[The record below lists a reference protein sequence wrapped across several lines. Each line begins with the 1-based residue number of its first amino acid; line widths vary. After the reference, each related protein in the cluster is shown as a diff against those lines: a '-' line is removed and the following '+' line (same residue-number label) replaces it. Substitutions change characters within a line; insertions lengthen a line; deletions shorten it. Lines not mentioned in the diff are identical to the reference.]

1 MLIVPL
7 AGVLGLLVLSAA
19 SAALLPERLLLGVS
33 TVATLLGC
41 TIGALSAGLALWR
54 GDQSS
59 VTAFWSL
66 PLGNF
71 HIGLDGL
78 SAFFLFCLFLVAGVA
93 SLYGAGYLRQELGQR
108 SLRSAAICYP
118 LMVGGMATVLLAR
131 NAVLFLIAW
140 EVMSLSSF
148 FLVSHDHRHAEVRR
162 ASFIYLVA
170 SHLSAVLLFVLFAQL
185 GTGAGS
191 FDFSAMAQLARTG
204 QPVPSATLLFVLAV
218 LGFGTKAGLFPL
230 HIWLPETYPAAPSYV
245 SAVMSGAM
253 SKLGLY
259 GLLRVLTFLGP
270 PEPMWAVTLLG
281 LGAVSGLFGIIAA
294 LAQHELKRMI
304 AYSSIENVG
313 VICLGLGLG
322 LLGHSLQN
330 PVLSYWGFTGALLHV
345 LHHGLMKSLLFLCAS
360 SVRMATGERSLDR
373 MGGLLK
379 RMPWTGA
386 LFLVGGLAISA
397 LPPLCGFVSEWLI
410 YLGAFAGSSGAVGPL
425 SLLSTLVL
433 PTLALIGG
441 LSVLTFVRAFGIGF
455 LGQARTPA
463 AEQAHEVGPLLR
475 LPMLLLG
482 FGCLLLGLFPLAGVG
497 LTSKATFSLGQLLQV
512 PILWPSRVFW
522 RPLVGITVTGATTV
536 AVLGGLMWLR
546 SRLLRDRPIET
557 GPTWGCGYSRGSPRM
572 QYSATSFS
580 EPMVDLFASIVPREV
595 HYKAP
600 VGLFPEGARWGEDLH
615 DFADERLV
623 HPMMERGNVA
633 IRFLR
638 RLQQGKIHTY
648 LVYILVTLLLLLVWQ
663 LAVTGSIPGQG
674 DP

>member
-1 MLIVPL
+1 M
-7 AGVLGLLVLSAA
+7 SAA
-19 SAALLPERLLLGVS
+19 SAALLPERLVLLIS
-33 TVATLLGC
+33 TVATFIAC
-41 TIGALSAGLALWR
+41 AAGAGVAGLSLWR
-54 GDQSS
+54 GDGSGL
-59 VTAFWSL
+59 VALWSL

-78 SAFFLFCLFLVAGVA
+78 SSFFLFCVFLVAGVSA
-93 SLYGAGYLRQELGQR
+93 VYGAGYLRQEMGRR
-108 SLRSAAICYP
+108 SLRSAAVCYP
-118 LMVGGMATVLLAR
+118 LMVGGMATVVLAR
-131 NAVLFLIAW
+131 DAVLFLIAW

-148 FLVSHDHRHAEVRR
+148 FLVSHDHSQAQVRR

-185 GTGAGS
+185 ATAAGG
-191 FDFSAMAQLARTG
+191 FDFDLLAQLGRTG
-204 QPVPSATLLFVLAV
+204 QPMPAATQLFLLALV
-218 LGFGTKAGLFPL
+218 GFGTKAGLFPL
-230 HIWLPETYPAAPSYV
+230 HIWLPEAYPAAPSYV

-281 LGAVSGLFGIIAA
+281 LGAISGLFGIIAA

-304 AYSSIENVG
+304 AYSSIENIG

-360 SVRMATGERSLDR
+360 SVRIATGERSLDR
-373 MGGLLK
+373 MGGLLR

-386 LFLVGGLAISA
+386 LFLTGGLAISA

-410 YLGAFAGSSGAVGPL
+410 YLGAFAGSSGSVGPL

-433 PTLALIGG
+433 PTLALLGG

-455 LGQARTPA
+455 LGQPRTPA
-463 AEQAHEVGPLLR
+463 AEQAREVGPLLR
-475 LPMLLLG
+475 LPMVVLG
-482 FGCLLLGLFPLAGVG
+482 LGCALLGLFPLAGVG
-497 LTSKATFSLGQLLQV
+497 LTSKATFSLGSLLQV
-512 PILWPSRVFW
+512 AVLWPSRVLW
-522 RPLVGITVTGATTV
+522 RPLVGITVTGSTTV
-536 AVLGGLMWLR
+536 VVLLALIWLR
-546 SRLLRDRPIET
+546 GRLLRGRPIEV

-580 EPMVDLFASIVPREV
+580 EPMVELFSSIVPREV

-600 VGLFPEGARWGEDLH
+600 EGLFPRDARFDERPHDL
-615 DFADERLV
+615 ADERLV
-623 HPMMERGNVA
+623 HPMVERGNVI

-638 RLQQGKIHTY
+638 RLQQGSIHTY

-663 LAVTGSIPGQG
+663 LGVTSAVPGAPG
-674 DP
+674 APGAP